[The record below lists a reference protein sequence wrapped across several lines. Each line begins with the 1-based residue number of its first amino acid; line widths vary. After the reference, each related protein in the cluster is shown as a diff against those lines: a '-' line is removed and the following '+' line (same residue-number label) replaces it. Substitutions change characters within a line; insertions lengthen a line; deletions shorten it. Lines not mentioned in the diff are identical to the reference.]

1 MKTILTQMMT
11 GRDNRT
17 FDAVRVLAVLS
28 IIVGLALAVYVV
40 VWKGQP
46 FSLQD
51 FGLGIGAVF
60 LSVGGALKLKAD
72 TEPSE
77 SAYVA
82 TQTTTVTEK
91 SP

>member
-1 MKTILTQMMT
+1 MNTVITQLLTGKDGYT
-11 GRDNRT
+11 HDV
-17 FDAVRVLAVLS
+17 VRWLAVLS
-28 IIVGLALAVYVV
+28 IVVGLSLAVYVV

-60 LSVGGALKLKAD
+60 LSVGGALKLKEG

-91 SP
+91 AP